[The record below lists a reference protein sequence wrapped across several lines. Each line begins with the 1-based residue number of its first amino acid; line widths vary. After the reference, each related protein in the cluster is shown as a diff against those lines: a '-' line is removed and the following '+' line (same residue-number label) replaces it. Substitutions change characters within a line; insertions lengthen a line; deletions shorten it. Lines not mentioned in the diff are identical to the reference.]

1 MVYVDDFNMIR
12 TLEELSKADK
22 FLKTKFEIKDIGR
35 TKFCLG
41 LQIQHLEDNNF
52 CHQSAYAQKV
62 VK

>member
-22 FLKTKFEIKDIGR
+22 FLETKFENKDIGR

-52 CHQSAYAQKV
+52 CY
-62 VK
+62 